1 MASKNNTRI
10 PALLGL
16 CLTAAL
22 ATACA
27 GDSSMGRRSTM
38 GSSSSSG
45 TAAMG
50 ASGGDYQTFV
60 PSPTGASGP
69 MDRTPNATGGTA
81 SGTEGGSGTG
91 N

>member
-1 MASKNNTRI
+1 MATKNQHRL

-16 CLTAAL
+16 CLAAAL

-27 GDSSMGRRSTM
+27 SDSPTGRRT
-38 GSSSSSG
+38 
-45 TAAMG
+45 AMG
-50 ASGGDYQTFV
+50 ASGASPTGEAAGYTTLV

-69 MDRTPNATGGTA
+69 MDHPLNATGGTA
-81 SGTEGGSGTG
+81 FGTEGGSGGPG

>member
-1 MASKNNTRI
+1 MATTKKHTRL

-27 GDSSMGRRSTM
+27 SDSSMGRRTT
-38 GSSSSSG
+38 GSSSSG
-45 TAAMG
+45 DTAAMG
-50 ASGGDYQTFV
+50 AGGYTTFV

-69 MDRTPNATGGTA
+69 NDHTPNATGGTVF
-81 SGTEGGSGTG
+81 GTEGGSGGPG

>member
-1 MASKNNTRI
+1 MATTKNHTRL

-27 GDSSMGRRSTM
+27 SDSSMGRRTT
-38 GSSSSSG
+38 GSNSSSG

-50 ASGGDYQTFV
+50 ASGGYTTLV
-60 PSPTGASGP
+60 PSPTGATGP
-69 MDRTPNATGGTA
+69 MDHVPNATGGTVF
-81 SGTEGGSGTG
+81 GTEGAGAF
-91 N
+91 

>member
-1 MASKNNTRI
+1 MATTKKHTRL

-27 GDSSMGRRSTM
+27 SDSSTGRRTT
-38 GSSSSSG
+38 GSSSSSD

-50 ASGGDYQTFV
+50 ASGGYTTLV

-69 MDRTPNATGGTA
+69 MDHVPNATGGTVF
-81 SGTEGGSGTG
+81 GTEGAGAF
-91 N
+91 

>member
-1 MASKNNTRI
+1 MATKNHTRL

-22 ATACA
+22 ATAGA
-27 GDSSMGRRSTM
+27 SDSSMGRRSTT

-50 ASGGDYQTFV
+50 ASGGYTTLV

-69 MDRTPNATGGTA
+69 MDRVPNATGGTVF
-81 SGTEGGSGTG
+81 GTEGAGAF
-91 N
+91 

>member
-1 MASKNNTRI
+1 MANNNPTRL

-27 GDSSMGRRSTM
+27 SDSSMGRRTTTGSN
-38 GSSSSSG
+38 SSSN

-50 ASGGDYQTFV
+50 AGGYTTLV

-69 MDRTPNATGGTA
+69 MDHTPNATGGTVF
-81 SGTEGGSGTG
+81 GTEGGSGGPG

>member
-1 MASKNNTRI
+1 MATRNHTRL

-27 GDSSMGRRSTM
+27 SDSSMGRRTT
-38 GSSSSSG
+38 GSSSSSD

-50 ASGGDYQTFV
+50 AGGYATLV
-60 PSPTGASGP
+60 PSPLGATGP
-69 MDRTPNATGGTA
+69 MDRTPNTTGVTVF
-81 SGTEGGSGTG
+81 GTEGGSGAPG

>member
-1 MASKNNTRI
+1 MATKNHTRL

-16 CLTAAL
+16 CLTAVL

-27 GDSSMGRRSTM
+27 SDSSMGRRTT
-38 GSSSSSG
+38 GSSSSSD

-50 ASGGDYQTFV
+50 ASGGYTTLT

-69 MDRTPNATGGTA
+69 MDHVPNATGGTVF
-81 SGTEGGSGTG
+81 GTEGAGAF
-91 N
+91 

>member
-1 MASKNNTRI
+1 MATRNHARL

-27 GDSSMGRRSTM
+27 GDTSMGRRTTGST
-38 GSSSSSG
+38 SSSD

-50 ASGGDYQTFV
+50 AGGYTTLV
-60 PSPTGASGP
+60 PSPTGATGP

-81 SGTEGGSGTG
+81 FGTEGGSGGPG

>member
-1 MASKNNTRI
+1 MATTKKHTRL

-27 GDSSMGRRSTM
+27 SDSSMGRRTT
-38 GSSSSSG
+38 GSSSSSD

-50 ASGGDYQTFV
+50 ASGGYKTLV

-69 MDRTPNATGGTA
+69 MDQVPNATGGTVF
-81 SGTEGGSGTG
+81 GTEGAGAF
-91 N
+91 